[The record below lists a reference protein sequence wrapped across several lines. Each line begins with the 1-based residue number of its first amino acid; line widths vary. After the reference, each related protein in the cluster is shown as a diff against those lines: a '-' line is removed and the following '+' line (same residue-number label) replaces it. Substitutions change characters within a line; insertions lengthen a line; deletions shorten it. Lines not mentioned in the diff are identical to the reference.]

1 MPLPYKIATLLYC
14 FNERDEVLLL
24 ERAQDPN
31 RGFWSPGGGKLKT
44 DLGESPYTCACREAH
59 EEMGLVITPRE
70 LHLTGLVSEFGYAG
84 QAHWLMFLFEVKT
97 KLTATPPPH
106 AEGTFRF
113 FPRAELPAL
122 HIPQTDRETIWPLFW
137 QHRGGFFAAHCH
149 CHPGGG
155 NDWTVEET
163 QPSQQ
168 PIRSILNERT
178 AQRAH
183 QLGVLGESLA
193 ENILRAAGFAKIKN
207 LNQLNPNFPFGD
219 VYAERNNQKFV
230 ISVKIR
236 NRYQANTDRLNSRYN
251 LGRRCNE
258 LAAKAQAEL
267 SATPAVL
274 AISLLADVYSAY
286 FAPLAILEGRHG
298 IPMTSPWLRQY
309 ECLAKDSLHGLDVSH
324 LKNTYSTRPA
334 LNLNV

>member
-1 MPLPYKIATLLYC
+1 M
-14 FNERDEVLLL
+14 
-24 ERAQDPN
+24 
-31 RGFWSPGGGKLKT
+31 
-44 DLGESPYTCACREAH
+44 
-59 EEMGLVITPRE
+59 
-70 LHLTGLVSEFGYAG
+70 
-84 QAHWLMFLFEVKT
+84 
-97 KLTATPPPH
+97 
-106 AEGTFRF
+106 
-113 FPRAELPAL
+113 
-122 HIPQTDRETIWPLFW
+122 
-137 QHRGGFFAAHCH
+137 
-149 CHPGGG
+149 
-155 NDWTVEET
+155 EET

-193 ENILRAAGFAKIKN
+193 EKILRAAGFAKIKN

-219 VYAERNNQKFV
+219 VYAERNNLKFV

-236 NRYQANTDRLNSRYN
+236 NRYEANTGRPNSRYN